1 MSSTN
6 NRKRFIHGGNF
17 LTNSSA
23 ESGSEQR
30 TCAEEKLPAFKG
42 LSQELLSAEETQLLL
57 HELQEQKVELEMQ
70 NEELRCTQH
79 ELEMSRSRYFDLYSL
94 APVGYLTLDD
104 KGVILDA
111 NLAAAGMLGVMQP
124 DLLRKQITQFIF
136 DEDRDAFYLQ
146 GRQACE
152 IRMVRADGSIFWVSL
167 QAAPE
172 RKGECGITL
181 SDITERKLLEDALKE
196 SEATFRAHVENSFDV
211 IFTLDAEGNFIF
223 VSPAWERHFGYP
235 ASVVM
240 GKSFA
245 PTVHP
250 DDVQPCVEYLTRILS
265 SGKSGTSPVYR
276 VKCADGSLRSFVANG
291 MPYTDTKGRILF
303 IGVGHDVSEQL
314 QAEQD
319 RLDFERQLLHSQK
332 LKSLGVLAGGIA
344 HDFNNLLQAVLG
356 NMELASMNLPPDSA
370 PLKHIEHAI
379 QAAKHAA
386 GLTSQMLAYS
396 GKGSFVIKK
405 LDLNDLVN
413 KNVTML
419 RTAVSRT
426 ISMDLHTEAHLPAVM
441 ADEAQLQQ
449 VVMNLITNAA
459 EAIEEQPGFIKLS
472 TGIKEYDR
480 AGLADSRLI
489 DKPEPG
495 RFVYLEVT
503 DNGVGMNE
511 DTQARIFDPFF
522 TTKFIGRG
530 LGMSAVLGI
539 VKGHG
544 GALFVE
550 SAPGRGSTITVVF
563 PALESETIVAEQ
575 DPETPISEKVAS
587 TEAPLLGTALVV
599 DDEKNVLRIA
609 VAMVKLC
616 GFSVISAC
624 DGVDAIGKF
633 REQAEKFDVVLM
645 DLTMPNMDGVA
656 AMHNLRLIKP
666 DVKVILTSGFNE
678 QEFDERISGQ
688 PPSGFIRKPY
698 SLKEVKAELLRVFQ
712 GCLS

>member
-1 MSSTN
+1 VL
-6 NRKRFIHGGNF
+6 F
-17 LTNSSA
+17 
-23 ESGSEQR
+23 
-30 TCAEEKLPAFKG
+30 
-42 LSQELLSAEETQLLL
+42 
-57 HELQEQKVELEMQ
+57 HELQELEMQ
-70 NEELRCTQH
+70 NGELRRIQH
-79 ELEMSRSRYFDLYSL
+79 ELEISRSRYFDLYRF
-94 APVGYLTLDD
+94 APVGYLSLDD
-104 KGVILDA
+104 KGVIQDA
-111 NLAAAGMLGVMQP
+111 NLAAAAMLGVVLL
-124 DLLRKQITQFIF
+124 DLLKKQITQFIF
-136 DEDRDAFYLQ
+136 DEDRGAFYLP
-146 GRQACE
+146 GKQACE
-152 IRMVRADGSIFWVSL
+152 IRMVRADGSIFWVSM

-172 RKGECGITL
+172 RNGERGITL

-211 IFTLDAEGNFIF
+211 IFTLDAAGNFVF

-235 ASVVM
+235 VSEVI
-240 GKSFA
+240 GKNFA
-245 PTVHP
+245 PFVHP
-250 DDVQPCVEYLTRILS
+250 DDVQPCVEYLTQILG

-276 VKCADGSLRSFVANG
+276 VKCADGSLLSFVANG

-356 NMELASMNLPPDSA
+356 NMELASMKLPPDSA
-370 PLKHIEHAI
+370 PAKFIEHAI
-379 QAAKHAA
+379 DAAKHAA

-396 GKGSFVIKK
+396 GKGNFVIKK
-405 LDLNDLVN
+405 LDLNELVN
-413 KNVTML
+413 NNVGML
-419 RTAVSRT
+419 RTAVSRA
-426 ISMDLHTEAHLPAVM
+426 ISMDLDTDAHLPPVM

-472 TGIKEYDR
+472 TGVKDYDLAAL
-480 AGLADSRLI
+480 AGSRLI

-503 DNGVGMNE
+503 DNGAGMNE

-522 TTKFIGRG
+522 TTKFTGRG

-550 SAPGRGSTITVVF
+550 SAPGSGSTITVIF
-563 PALESETIVAEQ
+563 PALESEKIPAAKESEISAEKGAAA
-575 DPETPISEKVAS
+575 EV
-587 TEAPLLGTALVV
+587 PLSGTALVV

-609 VAMVKLC
+609 VAIVKHC
-616 GFSVISAC
+616 GFSVIFAH
-624 DGVDAIGKF
+624 DGVDAINKF
-633 REQAEKFDVVLM
+633 REHAEEIDVVLM

-656 AMHNLRLIKP
+656 AMDKLRLIKP
-666 DVKVILTSGFNE
+666 DAKIILTSGFNE
-678 QEFDERISGQ
+678 LELDERISG
-688 PPSGFIRKPY
+688 PLPSGFIRKPY
-698 SLKEVKAELLRVFQ
+698 SLKEVEAELRRVFQ
-712 GCLS
+712 ENKS